1 MRGSALA
8 RTRHKALCI
17 EGSSIA
23 QRSAFAVAVDTALAS
38 RAARSPP
45 RRRAA
50 ASEENLSRME
60 AASAHDRAKA
70 LYTPA
75 ELGRENSGAP
85 HCFMR
90 LWRD

>member
-1 MRGSALA
+1 LPS
-8 RTRHKALCI
+8 
-17 EGSSIA
+17 
-23 QRSAFAVAVDTALAS
+23 AVDTALAS

-50 ASEENLSRME
+50 ASEENL

-75 ELGRENSGAP
+75 ELERENSGAP
-85 HCFMR
+85 HCLMR